1 MTTRAFCLTV
11 LVLALGLP
19 ATGQEAD
26 ESSVPRISAADLKRA
41 ADAGQVLIVDVRDPR
56 SYADGHIPGSVNVP
70 PGELQKQAAT
80 LKAAKKA
87 IVTYCS

>member
-1 MTTRAFCLTV
+1 MNTRALQLAA

-19 ATGQEAD
+19 ATGQVAD
-26 ESSVPRISAADLKRA
+26 ESAVPRVSAADLKKA

-70 PGELQKQAAT
+70 LGDIQKQAVT
-80 LKAAKKA
+80 LKAAKKP